1 MAINGFDWEKE
12 ESASGESVW
21 SGWSEDLFYSA
32 YIDCWHSQTGLD
44 SSQDECFLTITADE
58 AVVHESKSSS
68 VERSKK
74 EADDW
79 LAKKLS

>member
-12 ESASGESVW
+12 DSAEDESVW
-21 SGWSEDLFYSA
+21 SGSSEDFSYSA
-32 YIDCWHSQTGLD
+32 HIDCWHYQYGLD
-44 SSQDECFLTITADE
+44 SSQDECFLTIIADG
-58 AVVHESKSSS
+58 AVVHESKSNSI
-68 VERSKK
+68 EKSKK